1 MRSNPVQDKSASGE
15 EDGGIKNN
23 LEEGRSLPS
32 SKDRKDVAG
41 ERFLLIVEEWKSLL
55 AVYFLEG
62 EGRET

>member
-1 MRSNPVQDKSASGE
+1 M
-15 EDGGIKNN
+15 
-23 LEEGRSLPS
+23 GRSLPS